1 MFVCRG
7 VGNQS
12 KKHQFFWVF
21 LGHNR
26 IQQNFFFLI
35 QCGVLEVNAKE
46 KTTFSLVREN
56 KVNAIKLNYRST
68 QI

>member
-1 MFVCRG
+1 M
-7 VGNQS
+7 S
-12 KKHQFFWVF
+12 IL
-21 LGHNR
+21 LGIFR
-26 IQQNFFFLI
+26 SQNPTEFFFFLI